1 MELRAKVWA
10 SHTPIP
16 YVRLRVDPIPREGV
30 KAEAKGLGRG

>member
-10 SHTPIP
+10 SHTPTP

-30 KAEAKGLGRG
+30 KAAVKGLGRG